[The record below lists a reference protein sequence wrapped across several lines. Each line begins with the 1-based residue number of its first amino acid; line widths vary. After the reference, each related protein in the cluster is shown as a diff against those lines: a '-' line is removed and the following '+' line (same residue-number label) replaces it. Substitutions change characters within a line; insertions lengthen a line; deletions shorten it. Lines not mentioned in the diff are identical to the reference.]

1 MALDAIFNRDTRDPL
16 SVSEKSLLNESFKYT
31 GGGLVLTA
39 LAARSLFRSGVAF
52 KIMATNP
59 CAPLPH
65 IFTAMSY

>member
-16 SVSEKSLLNESFKYT
+16 SVAEKSLLNESFKYT

-59 CAPLPH
+59 CVSLYH
-65 IFTAMSY
+65 IFTAVSC